1 MIAAV
6 LMAVVAGSGL
16 IHPENLTKFQKK
28 LSGLVS
34 PRDSQTVVRVFQIGD
49 SHLQAGF
56 LGGRLRQNF
65 QKKYGDAGRGFV
77 FPHHVAGT
85 NGAYDVRWQSNG
97 QWAASNS
104 IRKLPAFA
112 FGLAG
117 WSIQSLDST
126 SSLEMR
132 LAPTEGI
139 VDSFVT
145 IRIFSDSGLVLGD
158 SSGAWKATSCGMDC
172 RKATASAPSN
182 RLKLQ
187 ATAPGQWLDGL
198 VLESGRKGVLWNE
211 AGVNGLAW
219 SDLLKPTRMWR
230 QLETLKPD
238 LVVVSLGTNDA
249 WYRGYEPETFH
260 GNVLETLRRIRLVAP
275 EAEVLLTLPPDH
287 ALTVKKKKTAPNPK
301 LTSVLGILRGVC
313 DTAGVTCSDLH
324 LLMGGEGSWKAWT
337 AQGLMAKDHVHYSKG
352 GYIRQ
357 ADLMSEEL
365 LEWMA
370 RRGSDTLTV
379 ARGVQEKTTGDDA
392 RRFLAAQ
399 DEALR
404 TTTWAEAKKVE
415 VKAPKA
421 KAGKVGKKTSARKS
435 HKTTRNRH
443 QRKRH

>member
-16 IHPENLTKFQKK
+16 IHPENLTKLQRK
-28 LSGLVS
+28 LLDLAS
-34 PRDSQTVVRVFQIGD
+34 PEDTQGVVTVFQIGD

-65 QKKYGDAGRGFV
+65 QRKYGDAGRGLV
-77 FPHHVAGT
+77 FPHHVAGS

-97 QWAASNS
+97 LWAASNS

-117 WSIQSLDST
+117 WSIQSLDSA

-139 VDSFVT
+139 VDSFVSV
-145 IRIFSDSGLVLGD
+145 RIFSDSGLVLGD
-158 SSGAWKATSCGMDC
+158 SSGAWKAGSCGTDC
-172 RKATASAPSN
+172 RLAAVPVPSN

-187 ATAPGQWLDGL
+187 ARAPGQWLDGF

-219 SDLLKPTRMWR
+219 SDLLRPTRMWR
-230 QLETLKPD
+230 QLEVLRPD
-238 LVVVSLGTNDA
+238 LVVISLGTNDA
-249 WYRGYEPETFH
+249 WYRGYEPEAFH

-287 ALTVKKKKTAPNPK
+287 ALTVRKKKTAPNPN
-301 LTSVLGILRGVC
+301 LTSVLRILRGVC
-313 DTAGVTCSDLH
+313 DTAGVACSDLH

-352 GYIRQ
+352 GYVRQ

-365 LEWMA
+365 LEWIGH
-370 RRGSDTLTV
+370 RGSDASTV
-379 ARGVQEKTTGDDA
+379 SGEVQEKTTGDDA
-392 RRFLAAQ
+392 RQFLVAQ

-404 TTTWAEAKKVE
+404 TMTFGEPKKVE
-415 VKAPKA
+415 IKSPRA
-421 KAGKVGKKTSARKS
+421 KAGKVGKKASTGKIR
-435 HKTTRNRH
+435 KTTRNRH
-443 QRKRH
+443 QRKRR